1 MNLKLRTPETEL
13 LCRAFLSLETRDECL
28 AFFEDIL
35 TVQELHS
42 IAQRLWVAQ
51 MLDQGQTYDDI
62 ARITGASS
70 ATISRVKRAL
80 AFGAD
85 GSRAVLDKMDSNPE

>member
-1 MNLKLRTPETEL
+1 MNLKLKTPETEL
-13 LCRAFLSLETRDECL
+13 LCRAVLSLETTDECL

-35 TVQELHS
+35 TVQEIQS
-42 IAQRLWVAQ
+42 IAQRLLVAQ

-85 GSRAVLDKMDSNPE
+85 GYRLVLDKINEATS